1 MIFKR
6 KKPDVKQSANV
17 TEWMYQIILSP
28 VITEKATRLSEYN
41 KVVFKV
47 AKNADKTAI
56 RQAIEGLFN
65 VKVTKVNTITVE
77 GKNKIFKGRPGTRSD
92 YKKAIVTLAPG
103 QMLDV
108 STGLP
113 AQG

>member
-1 MIFKR
+1 MILKR
-6 KKPDVKQSANV
+6 KKKDAAASAAV
-17 TEWMYQIILSP
+17 TEAMYQTILAP

-47 AKNADKTAI
+47 ALDADKTQI
-56 RQAIEGLFN
+56 RQAVESLFN
-65 VKVTKVNTITVE
+65 VKVTKVNTINVE
-77 GKNKIFKGRPGTRSD
+77 GKNKVFKGRRGRRSD
-92 YKKAIVTLAPG
+92 YKKAIVTLAAG

-113 AQG
+113 A